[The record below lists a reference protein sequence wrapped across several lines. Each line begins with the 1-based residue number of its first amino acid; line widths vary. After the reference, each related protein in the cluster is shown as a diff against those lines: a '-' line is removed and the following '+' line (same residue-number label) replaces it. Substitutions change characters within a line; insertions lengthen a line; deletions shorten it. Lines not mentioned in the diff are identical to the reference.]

1 MLYPQLSDPDRPS
14 VHNWLELLDSELA
27 QLGDG
32 ERVVIAHSLAVPLWL
47 HAVSREP
54 GVAQTD
60 RVLLVSPPSPP
71 YCPEGVEAAY
81 PDLRLDTTIVPG
93 GGHLDRDSGYG
104 PWPSILACCR
114 DSAARIEPNW
124 PSHVSMPIPD
134 RRRRDGDDVA

>member
-1 MLYPQLSDPDRPS
+1 MGGVESVPVADRLARRAARQRQHRQWQLAEALRGQGEQVLYPQPPDPDRPS
-14 VHNWLELLDSELA
+14 VHNWLKLLDSELA
-27 QLGDG
+27 QLAEG

-60 RVLLVSPPSPP
+60 RVLLVSPPSPL

-93 GGHLDRDSGYG
+93 GGHLD
-104 PWPSILACCR
+104 
-114 DSAARIEPNW
+114 
-124 PSHVSMPIPD
+124 
-134 RRRRDGDDVA
+134 